1 MESQQRDLGRRGARR
16 GLRTYWRCIRDGL
29 VGGLLGGISVVA
41 LFFVYDLV
49 RLEPFSTPAFL
60 SGAVLGSG
68 PSSSAGDLGVFMT
81 IASIV
86 TGAGHVLVYAFLHM
100 LVFCLLGVG
109 AALMFLWIDEPPK
122 VLSGALYGLLACS
135 LVFYVALALTGA
147 LNGAP
152 DWRVVVLGNL
162 FAGGVMARH
171 LAGKETERQLGGR
184 RLSYFDFHGGDE
196 LL

>member
-1 MESQQRDLGRRGARR
+1 
-16 GLRTYWRCIRDGL
+16 
-29 VGGLLGGISVVA
+29 LLGGVAVVA
-41 LFFVYDLV
+41 FFFVYDLV

-60 SGAVLGSG
+60 SGAVVGSG
-68 PSSSAGDLGVFMT
+68 SSSSAGDLGVFMT
-81 IASIV
+81 IASVI
-86 TGAGHVLVYAFLHM
+86 TGAGHILAYAFLHL

-135 LVFYVALALTGA
+135 LVFYVALGLTGA
-147 LNGAP
+147 LSGAP
-152 DWRVVVLGNL
+152 DWRAVVLGNL

-171 LAGKETERQLGGR
+171 LAGKEAERQLGGR
-184 RLSYFDFHGGDE
+184 KLTYLDFHGGDE